1 MKNYHKK
8 LNDNFK
14 VPFLSSYSF
23 ILFDLVTM
31 IVGAELYYLVSVL
44 VLGSGQTAAVA
55 LELWQ
60 QFPILLELK
69 L

>member
-1 MKNYHKK
+1 
-8 LNDNFK
+8 
-14 VPFLSSYSF
+14 
-23 ILFDLVTM
+23 M

-55 LELWQ
+55 FELWQ